1 MCRLVLESFR
11 NFKNFRIF
19 HFFLHLEGVGKNFL
33 ILIILEI
40 QRFKIKIRFKINMNT
55 SRLFFPKNFLR
66 NENKYEQFIKIYE
79 FWCWCHTD
87 VTIPHCW
94 RVPSVWTLDSGRLK
108 MDLVSKGYLL
118 DSGTSTADGPGSEE
132 PAKWTTMVEWVRD
145 LLIWQLYNPMR
156 EI

>member
-1 MCRLVLESFR
+1 M
-11 NFKNFRIF
+11 
-19 HFFLHLEGVGKNFL
+19 
-33 ILIILEI
+33 
-40 QRFKIKIRFKINMNT
+40 
-55 SRLFFPKNFLR
+55 
-66 NENKYEQFIKIYE
+66 
-79 FWCWCHTD
+79 
-87 VTIPHCW
+87 
-94 RVPSVWTLDSGRLK
+94 PSVWTLDSGHLK